1 MGRGGIEPTVVHL
14 FYQNELPSLFALVH
28 LANIPKILKLPAH
41 ILPGNPTSLRL
52 KGTRVPLFIRL
63 ADVNQHYEGATLRL
77 HINAGVT
84 LDATESG
91 L

>member
-1 MGRGGIEPTVVHL
+1 MGRVGIEPTVVHL
-14 FYQNELPSLFALVH
+14 FYQTELPSRLSFVALQRVS
-28 LANIPKILKLPAH
+28 KDLKSYLH
-41 ILPGNPTSLRL
+41 IFHRGIQLHVRL

-84 LDATESG
+84 
-91 L
+91 